1 MDPYGAPSVFLPNIK
16 STSTNSLKILHLNIL
31 YVNKIGTKS
40 SEIFCFT
47 DEDELYVVGK
57 LLWGLQKIRSSLKN
71 VVYEAVPAGY
81 SLVRLLRSAGLPA
94 EVLTAGK
101 TPRMTDYS
109 LFPGHA
115 ATDVTEL
122 HNEVEQKGKGA
133 FERKLS
139 ALITDTRS
147 VLE

>member
-1 MDPYGAPSVFLPNIK
+1 MSIRLAQKAAKYFVLQ
-16 STSTNSLKILHLNIL
+16 
-31 YVNKIGTKS
+31 TKMS
-40 SEIFCFT
+40 FMLSDNT
-47 DEDELYVVGK
+47 K

-94 EVLTAGK
+94 EVVAAGK